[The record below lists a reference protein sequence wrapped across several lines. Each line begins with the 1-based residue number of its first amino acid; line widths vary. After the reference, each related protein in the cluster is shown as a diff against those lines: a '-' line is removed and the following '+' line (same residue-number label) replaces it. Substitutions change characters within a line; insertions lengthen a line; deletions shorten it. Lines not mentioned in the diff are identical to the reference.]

1 MSIDLRRREA
11 LLLMSGGA
19 LSASLSG
26 CGTILYPDRIGQSHG
41 PLDWKVVA
49 LDTVGLLLFLVPG
62 VVAFIVD
69 FHNGTIY
76 LPPEQVPMYDAPVL
90 SRKIPVEKEK
100 LTLPDIEAAVNERT
114 DLDLSL
120 REGTFVTRELQSL
133 ADYPAASRQ
142 LAMDLQS
149 GTVRCQSPDR

>member
-1 MSIDLRRREA
+1 M
-11 LLLMSGGA
+11 LMSGTA
-19 LSASLSG
+19 LCAGLGG
-26 CGTILYPDRIGQSHG
+26 CGTIFYPERIGQTHG

-62 VVAFIVD
+62 VIAFIVD

-90 SRKIPVEKEK
+90 SKKARVEKDD
-100 LTLPDIEAAVNERT
+100 LTLSGIETAVNKHT

-120 REGTFVTRELQSL
+120 QEGTYVTRKLQSL

-142 LAMDLQS
+142 LAMDVQS
-149 GTVRCQSPDR
+149 GSVRCQSPDR